1 MRTCGGTVQ
10 RAQVCCKRR
19 GILRREVGRRGQ
31 VTLWGAAGGVTLSWG
46 GGILV
51 ARRRR
56 RKMELTTRNIFVIVG
71 IKRKSGS
78 KRRRSNGRLAVRT
91 RREGERKEVWML
103 TRLRYETRGMRQQ
116 TVCAQEEEEKEE
128 RKEVRSSCSRSRRPA
143 TVLALYAATE
153 LVRLEREPRERT
165 P

>member
-116 TVCAQEEEEKEE
+116 TVCAQEEEEECGE
-128 RKEVRSSCSRSRRPA
+128 RGAGS
-143 TVLALYAATE
+143 
-153 LVRLEREPRERT
+153 
-165 P
+165 